1 MHQDVELAPPAID
14 LGKELVD
21 LLLLRDVARAHRYG
35 LVVRQGRDQLE
46 HVVLQAVVRPVER
59 QLCALPWNAVG
70 VPHRMLRLFP
80 PPMTRAFLPPR
91 RTLGL
96 DPPRFPTSALG

>member
-59 QLCALPWNAVG
+59 QLRALALERG
-70 VPHRMLRLFP
+70 R
-80 PPMTRAFLPPR
+80 
-91 RTLGL
+91 
-96 DPPRFPTSALG
+96 DPPRDAALVAHAHDERFLALEQTHRRESSQMSSLGVA